1 MNLVAGG
8 HFDNIAFILCINV
21 QLATKARALSERL
34 SLDYKNDFNETDVDE
49 YLKKGRRYY
58 IEFGDTLVC
67 LKCLGL
73 KQHGPIFSDFLSK
86 SLAYRRFSGGI
97 KKEAIAKAIGVN
109 KNFRPQVTDLTAG
122 LGNDAFILAS
132 LGCLVTLVERNPVI
146 YSLLE
151 NGFERAADYGT
162 FDYDIKDIV
171 NRMMITYMDGDSF
184 LSTYAG
190 LTDVIYLDPMYQKRR
205 KSAAV
210 RKEMQA
216 FHSIVG
222 MDDDAPSLL
231 RLALKKARYRVV
243 VKRPLRA
250 QYLDNHPPSYS
261 IRGKTT
267 RFDIFVISPS
277 PH

>member
-1 MNLVAGG
+1 MNLIGNHNLENALAAVA
-8 HFDNIAFILCINV
+8 A
-21 QLATKARALSERL
+21 AR
-34 SLDYKNDFNETDVDE
+34 
-49 YLKKGRRYY
+49 
-58 IEFGDTLVC
+58 
-67 LKCLGL
+67 
-73 KQHGPIFSDFLSK
+73 
-86 SLAYRRFSGGI
+86 
-97 KKEAIAKAIGVN
+97 AIGVN
-109 KNFRPQVTDLTAG
+109 KNFRPKVTDLTAG

-151 NGFERAADYGT
+151 NGFDRAQS
-162 FDYDIKDIV
+162 YDALNIDIREIV
-171 NRMMITYMDGDSF
+171 KRMRIVFMDGSTFLNIDSV
-184 LSTYAG
+184 SA
-190 LTDVIYLDPMYQKRR
+190 DVIYLDPMYQKRQ